1 MKNFFLTILL
11 VLTTTFGLSAQT
23 LNLNAF
29 NHSVTP
35 GQCRADGKIK
45 VTLPPTMGPAN
56 TKLQVKLDKPNGAS
70 LTKPLEIGVATKD
83 SFEFDT
89 LGAGVYTI
97 TVIEVATNKSSVPRA
112 VTLTSTYIAPTFT
125 LSNIKGPNCAGT
137 GNDGSI
143 TFIVAAGVRG
153 PLAVKVTGP
162 EGEVYSQTHNAPTA
176 PTQFTLTIQGTNAKP
191 MKAGKTY
198 QLSVQ
203 DLAGGVSG
211 CGDTSR
217 STFTIPASALT
228 LDCIDVRIND
238 NTTGLR
244 MNADCKFGFSF
255 QIERADG
262 LSIESFESIIK

>member
-45 VTLPPTMGPAN
+45 VTLLPTMGPAN

-70 LTKPLEIGVATKD
+70 LTEPLEIGVKN
-83 SFEFDT
+83 SYEFDT

-125 LSNIKGPNCAGT
+125 VTTKGPNCAGT

-143 TFIVAAGVRG
+143 TFIVAAGVKG

-162 EGEVYSQTHNAPTA
+162 DGEVYSQTHNAPTA
-176 PTQFTLTIQGTNAKP
+176 PTQFTLTVQGTDAKP
-191 MKAGKTY
+191 LKAGKTY

-203 DLAGGVSG
+203 DLAGGTPD

-217 STFTIPASALT
+217 STFTKL
-228 LDCIDVRIND
+228 
-238 NTTGLR
+238 
-244 MNADCKFGFSF
+244 
-255 QIERADG
+255 
-262 LSIESFESIIK
+262 IKCENKLPKQWCENEC